1 MPPELVENYVMC
13 HPALASQSYFY
24 LSSLVPAPVV
34 DEDDPIEEKDDD
46 PVVDEDDDA
55 TSDEDDEDED
65 EDDISDE
72 DISDEDPAPVPDDI
86 SDEEPAPVDAAP
98 APVPDDI
105 SAPAPVPPSPDAMSP
120 SARSMDRDP
129 RCAPLVRPAAAA
141 QMTKAVKR

>member
-1 MPPELVENYVMC
+1 MMPPELVENYVMC

-72 DISDEDPAPVPDDI
+72 DPAPVPDDI

-129 RCAPLVRPAAAA
+129 RRAPLARPAAAA
-141 QMTKAVKR
+141 QMTKAEKR